1 MTRRRFATLD
11 VFTDEPY
18 AGNPLAVVLDSDGL
32 DGPAMQRIAREFNLS
47 ETVFVSP
54 PAEARHRAALRIFTP
69 ARELPFA
76 GHPTVG
82 TAVLLA
88 LQDRDRA
95 DGAAGAD
102 AFAFGLEE
110 AIGTVP
116 CVVEAGAGRGRARFR
131 IPVLPTFLGEGPEPA
146 ALAAAL
152 SLAPEDIGAGLH
164 APSRHGAGVAF
175 TFVPVA
181 SRDRL
186 DAARVDAAALAAL
199 GAGFGELG
207 PLYLYTPDPEGLG
220 LRFQARMFAPHLGVP
235 EDPAT
240 GSAAAAF
247 AGVLMQFEPL
257 GAGEHDVVLRQGLAM
272 GRPSE
277 IALQLVIEDGAL
289 RSAEIGGAA
298 VLISEGTLAHEG
310 TLVA

>member
-18 AGNPLAVVLDSDGL
+18 AGNPLAVVLDGEGL
-32 DGPAMQRIAREFNLS
+32 DGAAMQRIAREFNLS
-47 ETVFVSP
+47 ETVFVLP
-54 PAEARHRAALRIFTP
+54 PAEARHRARIRIFTP

-82 TAVLLA
+82 TAVLLG
-88 LQDRDRA
+88 LQDQARGVGAARA
-95 DGAAGAD
+95 DAL
-102 AFAFGLEE
+102 AFGLEE
-110 AIGTVP
+110 AIGIVP
-116 CVVEAGAGRGRARFR
+116 CVVEAGAGRGRARFKA
-131 IPVLPTFLGEGPEPA
+131 PALPSFLGEGPEPA

-152 SLAPEDIGAGLH
+152 SLAPEDIGMGAHG
-164 APSRHGAGVAF
+164 PSRHGAGVDF

-186 DAARVDAAALAAL
+186 DAARIDPGALAAL
-199 GAGFGELG
+199 GEGFGG
-207 PLYLYTPDPEGLG
+207 TGALYLYASDPEGLG
-220 LRFQARMFAPHLGVP
+220 QRYQARMFAPHLGVP

-257 GAGEHDVVLRQGLAM
+257 GTGTHDVVLRQGLAM

-277 IALQLVIEDGAL
+277 IALQLVIADGVL
-289 RSAEIGGAA
+289 RSVEIGGAA
-298 VLISEGTLAHEG
+298 VLVSEGS
-310 TLVA
+310 LVA